1 MNTIKRIGL
10 VSAVAFAL
18 FTFNACGDDSNSTSA
33 PGENSALSSAVED
46 DESSSSVIPDPDR
59 ESSSSSRMSSSAT
72 TENLDKSS
80 SSVVI
85 PCSSSSVIL
94 SGGSAGV
101 EGSSSSSAKS
111 SSSENS
117 SSSKNQSSSSSVKQS
132 SSSSNLVQSSS
143 SKGNPWGTSAEWGPF
158 NCKANGGCLEF
169 TDDRNGRVYK
179 YLKFDGKKCLNFNE
193 KGKCTDDKDTSIYA
207 MVENLNI
214 GKMVDGSLDQNVDN
228 EIERYCYDNDT
239 LICHYYGGLYQWAEM
254 MGFNDSCNTKSC
266 AHLIQENHQ
275 GICPDKWR
283 LLTYEDFYIILNSN
297 ENKHGIEGLRSSFGC
312 DGYNGTGFSLVCGG
326 ENWGYAYDNFDE
338 AVYWFYP
345 EETDSNLLKASG
357 SYTGLSMTTVRKGSY
372 KKTHGFSVRCVKA
385 E

>member
-1 MNTIKRIGL
+1 MKTIKKLGL
-10 VSAVAFAL
+10 VSAVAFAML
-18 FTFNACGDDSNSTSA
+18 AFSACDDS
-33 PGENSALSSAVED
+33 SSASSDETSVSSSSVETSD
-46 DESSSSVIPDPDR
+46 LDESSSSVD
-59 ESSSSSRMSSSAT
+59 EKSSGNET
-72 TENLDKSS
+72 KDKSS
-80 SSVVI
+80 SS
-85 PCSSSSVIL
+85 
-94 SGGSAGV
+94 
-101 EGSSSSSAKS
+101 ENKSSSSAKETKNSSDSKSSSSVKSDDSSSSKKDTS

-117 SSSKNQSSSSSVKQS
+117 SSSRNQSSSSSVKQS

-179 YLKFDGKKCLNFNE
+179 YLKFDGKKCLNFNDN
-193 KGKCTDDKDTSIYA
+193 GTCTDEKDTSIYA
-207 MVENLNI
+207 MVENLNV

-254 MGFNDSCNTKSC
+254 MQLPSACNNMDCSDRYDPT
-266 AHLIQENHQ
+266 NHQ
-275 GICPDKWR
+275 GICPKGWR

-297 ENKHGIEGLRSSFGC
+297 GNTHGIEGLRSSFGC
-312 DGYNGTGFSLVCGG
+312 GGYNGTGFSLVCGG

-338 AVYWFYP
+338 GVYWFYP
-345 EETDSNLLKASG
+345 EETDSNLQKASG
-357 SYTGLSMTTVRKGSY
+357 SFTGLSMTTVRKGSY